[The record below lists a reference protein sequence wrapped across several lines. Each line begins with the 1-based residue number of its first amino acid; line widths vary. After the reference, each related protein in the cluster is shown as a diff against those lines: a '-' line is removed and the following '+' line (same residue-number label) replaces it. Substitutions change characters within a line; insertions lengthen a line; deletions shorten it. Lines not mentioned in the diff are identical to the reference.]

1 MAASSF
7 VHVDSST
14 TTSIGPSLLGPILL
28 IYIYCNKFTFTNSHL
43 HTTLAWYTHY
53 MLYFDRVSKEYE
65 NGNKVLDSISLTINQ
80 GELVSIVGHSGAG
93 KTTLVKLLLAEEHPT
108 EGTVSFNSDN
118 VSDLRGKD
126 MTNYRRKIGVV
137 FQDFRLIP
145 NKTAYENVA
154 FAMEAA
160 GKHDDDIK
168 EDVPHVLDLVDLKSK
183 MHHFPHQLSGGEQ
196 QRVAIARAI
205 INRPEIII
213 ADEPTGNLDPL
224 NTYDIV
230 QILKKI
236 NDLGTTVI
244 LTTHNKGIV
253 DNLGRRVITME
264 DGRVTRDQKSGKF
277 TL

>member
-1 MAASSF
+1 
-7 VHVDSST
+7 
-14 TTSIGPSLLGPILL
+14 
-28 IYIYCNKFTFTNSHL
+28 
-43 HTTLAWYTHY
+43 
-53 MLYFDRVSKEYE
+53 MLYFDRVYKEYD
-65 NGNKVLDSISLTINQ
+65 NGAKVLEDISLTVHQ
-80 GELVSIVGHSGAG
+80 GELVSVVGHSGAG
-93 KTTLVKLLLAEEHPT
+93 KTTLIKLLLGEETPT
-108 EGTVSFNSDN
+108 KGTVSFHSEDIHN
-118 VSDLRGKD
+118 LKGKD
-126 MTNYRRKIGVV
+126 MTNYRRKVGVV

-160 GKHDDDIK
+160 GKHDDEI
-168 EDVPHVLDLVDLKSK
+168 EIDVPHVLELVDLMDKAS
-183 MHHFPHQLSGGEQ
+183 HFPHQLSGGEQ

-213 ADEPTGNLDPL
+213 ADEPTGNLDPV

-253 DNLGRRVITME
+253 DNLGRRVVTME
-264 DGRVTRDQKSGKF
+264 GGRIIRDAKSGRF
-277 TL
+277 SL